1 MRDELALFELT
12 APVSPRPGERWPD
25 YKRKVEEKLG
35 PVLERA
41 THFLGLAPQPLFAA
55 NGFHGKVSPDQ
66 LRELRRDVLGPSVRW
81 IEWELEGSEVDAGQI
96 AIVAQRIGW
105 ERPSSAPK
113 PFSGRGVRVAVLDS
127 GIDTTHPFL
136 RVAASVSTCGEDV
149 DAPGRHGTFC
159 AGVIAARHPQYSG
172 IAPAV
177 DLLNVK
183 TSRAGGST
191 TPAYLAQGIDEALD
205 RRADVLSLSCG
216 LNQADHRWHCLDGH
230 CLLCRAVDN
239 AVTCGALV
247 ITAAGNLHR
256 RHPDPATRPRTELL
270 CPAQARKALT
280 VGAVEKISFPK
291 LYRPSSHGPT
301 AYGLQKPDLVAPG
314 GDVLSTVPVPAGH
327 EQGDPSSLF
336 RLFSRESG
344 TSVASAVVAGAV
356 ALLIEK
362 RAREGREWTPEE
374 IREELLTRFVRRL
387 DGVPLEAVGAG
398 CLDLSG
404 LG

>member
-1 MRDELALFELT
+1 MSADELALFELM

-41 THFLGLAPQPLFAA
+41 THFLGLASQPLFAA
-55 NGFHGKVSPDQ
+55 NGFSGRLTSDQ
-66 LRELRRDVLGPSVRW
+66 RQEIRRGVLGPSVRW
-81 IEWELEGSEVDAGQI
+81 IDWSLEIDASQI
-96 AIVAQRIGW
+96 AIVAQRLGW
-105 ERPSSAPK
+105 DRPASPK

-136 RVAASVSTCGEDV
+136 NVMESISTCGEETQS
-149 DAPGRHGTFC
+149 PGRHATFC

-177 DLLNVK
+177 DLLNIK
-183 TSRAGGST
+183 TSRADGVT

-239 AVTCGALV
+239 AVSCGALV
-247 ITAAGNLHR
+247 VTAAGNLHR
-256 RHPDPATRPRTELL
+256 RHADSAPQPRTEIL
-270 CPAQARKALT
+270 CPAQARQALT

-291 LYRPSSHGPT
+291 LYRPSSRGPT

-327 EQGDPSSLF
+327 EQADPSSML

-344 TSVASAVVAGAV
+344 TSVAAAVVAGAV
-356 ALLIEK
+356 ALLIE
-362 RAREGREWTPEE
+362 RRTREGREWTPVD
-374 IREELLTRFVRRL
+374 IREELLTRFVRPL
-387 DGVPLEAVGAG
+387 DGAPLEAVGAG